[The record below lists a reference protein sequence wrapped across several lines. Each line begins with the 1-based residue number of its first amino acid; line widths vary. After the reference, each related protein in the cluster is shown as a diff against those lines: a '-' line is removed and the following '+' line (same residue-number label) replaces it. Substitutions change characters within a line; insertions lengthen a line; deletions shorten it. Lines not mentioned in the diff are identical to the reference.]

1 MRAIVTGMLLAACVS
16 AATYPQQNGFVNDF
30 ANQLPLEAVQ
40 SLEKKVRDYQRAT
53 GVQIGVAV
61 VPSLEGMSIAEYSQ
75 GLFRAWG
82 VGQYGINNGV
92 LFVWAPKQRQIRI
105 HMGTG
110 LESRLPKPETDRIIG
125 GVRDL
130 FRAGRYEDG
139 VNAAIDGVIQV
150 LGAGAESAPPANAT
164 PPPPEEA
171 SGDNTALIGLAVVA
185 AVCVGLWLLYRRSRS
200 ARWTEEIPRQLAE
213 ADTSL
218 QDADRKRAAA
228 AVALAELR
236 REAPDDVW
244 RPFEVAVAA
253 TPDAIQQLRTDLD
266 NIRLM
271 PRRDY
276 SSLKAAHRA
285 MRHWQYRMESTLSSL
300 DQARQTLDTFRMRR
314 EEAQRMLD
322 ALPSKITRMEADG
335 VPNRAEGLLRAAAET
350 FGQALDASRQLP
362 VNWLFVYDLL
372 ADVSACLEQ
381 IENPSRTRYRPTR
394 YWAGDVDSP
403 AFNALD
409 MLYLSEMQSSGGG
422 SGFDAGSSGGS
433 FDSGSGGG
441 GGFDSGGSFG
451 GGDSGGGGSSSDY

>member
-1 MRAIVTGMLLAACVS
+1 MRAIVTGMLLAACLS
-16 AATYPQQNGFVNDF
+16 AATYPKQNGFVNDF

-61 VPSLEGMSIAEYSQ
+61 VSSLEGMSIGEYSQ

-92 LFVWAPKQRQIRI
+92 LFVWAPQERQIRI
-105 HMGTG
+105 HVGTG
-110 LESRLPKPETDRIIG
+110 LESTLSKPETDRIIG
-125 GVRDL
+125 SVRDL

-139 VNAAIDGVIQV
+139 VNAAVDGVIQV
-150 LGAGAESAPPANAT
+150 LGPGSGSAPPASA

-171 SGDNTALIGLAVVA
+171 SGDNTALIAFAVVGA
-185 AVCVGLWLLYRRSRS
+185 LCVGLWLLYRRSRA
-200 ARWTEEIPRQLAE
+200 ARWSEEIPRQLLQ
-213 ADTSL
+213 ADTAL
-218 QDADRKRAAA
+218 QDVDRKRAEA

-244 RPFEVAVAA
+244 RGFEVAVAA
-253 TPDAIQQLRTDLD
+253 TPDAIHQLRSDLD

-271 PRRDY
+271 PRTDY

-285 MRHWQYRMESTLSSL
+285 MQHWQYRMESTLSSL
-300 DQARQTLDTFRMRR
+300 DQARQTLDSFRTRR

-335 VPNRAEGLLRAAAET
+335 VPYRAEGLLRAAAET
-350 FGQALDASRQLP
+350 FGQALDASRQSP
-362 VNWLFVYDLL
+362 VNWLLVYDLL
-372 ADVSACLEQ
+372 ADVSACLDQ

-394 YWAGDVDSP
+394 YWAGDIDSP
-403 AFNALD
+403 AFTALD
-409 MLYLSEMQSSGGG
+409 MLYVAEMQSSSGGG
-422 SGFDAGSSGGS
+422 GGFDTGSSGGG
-433 FDSGSGGG
+433 FDSGSSSG